1 MTTLRAIRVETAS
14 FNVEGLRQIL
24 DGDHA
29 NLRREVRSLLET
41 FDRPT
46 GLTQDEYRELVLEW
60 LHVLADRGIGSLG
73 LPRPYGDDDP
83 ATPWPPF
90 PAPIGLPMEVD

>member
-14 FNVEGLRQIL
+14 FDVEGLRQIL

-29 NLRREVRSLLET
+29 DLRREVRSLLET
-41 FDRPT
+41 FDRPPASPKANIASSSWSGCT
-46 GLTQDEYRELVLEW
+46 CWQIEGSVRLVF
-60 LHVLADRGIGSLG
+60 
-73 LPRPYGDDDP
+73 PDP
-83 ATPWPPF
+83 MATMTRQRSWAPF